1 MLPLPSHMPQRHL
14 PIESLAFELEWSF
27 AGEADERVML
37 SSVDRYRRLVLGA
50 GGSVQRC
57 DVDTGSRSGGP
68 PTARMS
74 VRCDRPAIAKVPSPM
89 LADEAIAWHLVRR
102 LDTTAAPARAAD
114 FGAMSLAAPAVE
126 ALNAL
131 IQRRVAEH
139 IRAQPGLDGPMSA
152 SMRMLGAREVGV
164 RLGNLSDQTVRIREK
179 ERKLFSLLRPNRQ
192 RGREY
197 PEYQLEQGVHGRPL
211 NAVLRTL
218 CDASGEQVHAF
229 FTTPLARLGDLT
241 PLEMLKG
248 AAFSGGGVD
257 QLLVQAP
264 EQRLAAVLEA
274 AREFL
279 LDSA

>member
-1 MLPLPSHMPQRHL
+1 MPPLTSLMPERLQ

-27 AGEADERVML
+27 AAEVDERVML
-37 SSVDRYRRLVLGA
+37 SSVDRYRRLLLGA

-57 DVDTGSRSGGP
+57 DVDTGSRSGKP

-74 VRCDRPAIAKVPSPM
+74 VRCDRPAIAQLQSQM
-89 LADEAIAWHLVRR
+89 LADEAIALHLVRR
-102 LDTTAAPARAAD
+102 LDTATQPSAHAD
-114 FGAMSLAAPAVE
+114 LGGMALAGPAVE

-197 PEYQLEQGVHGRPL
+197 PEYQLDAGVQGRPL
-211 NAVLRTL
+211 SAVLRIFG
-218 CDASGEQVHAF
+218 DAPGEQVHAF

-248 AAFSGGGVD
+248 AAFGGGGVD
-257 QLLVQAP
+257 QLLVQLP
-264 EQRLAAVLEA
+264 EQRLAAVLDA
-274 AREFL
+274 AREFAHG
-279 LDSA
+279 SS

>member
-1 MLPLPSHMPQRHL
+1 MLLPSPMPQRFQ

-27 AGEADERVML
+27 VGDADERVML
-37 SSVDRYRRLVLGA
+37 SSVDRYRRLVLDA

-74 VRCDRPAIAKVPSPM
+74 VRCDRPAIAQVQSQM
-89 LADEAIAWHLVRR
+89 LADEAIALHLVRR
-102 LDTTAAPARAAD
+102 LDTAPQAPHGAD
-114 FGAMSLAAPAVE
+114 FARMALAAPAE
-126 ALNAL
+126 AVLNAL

-139 IRAQPGLDGPMSA
+139 IRAQPGIDGASA

-197 PEYQLEQGVHGRPL
+197 PEYQLESGVHGRPL
-211 NAVLRTL
+211 NAVLRVFG
-218 CDASGEQVHAF
+218 DASGEQVHAF
-229 FTTPLARLGDLT
+229 FTTPLATLGELT
-241 PLEMLKG
+241 PVEVLKG
-248 AAFSGGGVD
+248 SAFGGGGVD
-257 QLLVQAP
+257 QLLVQPP
-264 EQRLAAVLEA
+264 EQRLAAVLQA
-274 AREFL
+274 ARDCL
-279 LDSA
+279 RDSA